1 MVLKPK
7 RAIVPF
13 MYFVKEHSKQVMSD
27 HKQRTIAG
35 AVKLLAKDWKK
46 MTEQEKSKYIEL
58 SVADRR
64 RHLEQCQQ
72 MKDKGYFI
80 TDDGRISS
88 EIL

>member
-1 MVLKPK
+1 
-7 RAIVPF
+7 
-13 MYFVKEHSKQVMSD
+13 
-27 HKQRTIAG
+27 
-35 AVKLLAKDWKK
+35 

-88 EIL
+88 EILQIKKEPRIKSENNVLCLTWNRKFFEIKWIVRKMD